1 MERMPE
7 QLDVRGQSKPVDDIF
22 SSGGEMGKLMQQ
34 IDWDSTPLGPTETWP
49 QSLRTAL
56 SICLTSLFPMLIWW
70 GPEMVMLYND
80 AYRPIL
86 GSNKHPTSMGQRGHE
101 CWPEIWDVIGP
112 MLEGVLTRGEATYS
126 ENQLLLLERNGYAEE
141 CYFTF
146 SYSPIRD
153 ENGITGIFTAVTE
166 TTKQVL
172 NERRLRTLRELAAR
186 SSEAHTDE
194 MTCRIAL
201 ETLSLNKA
209 DIPFA
214 LLYLFDEN
222 AQYAHLA
229 GSAGLAKGTPAS
241 PERIAL
247 TNNSDTAP
255 WPVAHVA
262 TTNAALA
269 ITDLLTRFP
278 SLSLRSAINTPLH
291 TALVLPIAKSGQ
303 ESLYGILIA
312 GISPLHTLDAE
323 YRGFFE
329 LVAGQLAANLADARA
344 YEEARA
350 RAEALAELDRAKTTF
365 FSNISHEFRTPLT
378 LLLGPLEDMLVDP
391 ALSTRQH
398 ETLQIV
404 HRNARRLLKLV
415 NTLLDFSRIE
425 AGRGDAVYEE
435 TDLASFTTELA
446 STFRSLIEAAG
457 LRYVVDCQPLSEPVY
472 VAHDLWEKIVFNLL
486 SNAFKFTL
494 EGQITVSLRQV
505 DHMVEFTVQDTGI
518 GIAAEN
524 LPRIFERFQR
534 VRATHARSFEGSGIG
549 LSLVQEL
556 VQLHGGTIHATSA
569 IGEGTTFT
577 ITLPMGLAHLQ
588 QERVGVAE
596 RRPSTMLDAT
606 IYIEEAQRW
615 LSTQKQATGDATTNT
630 ISVQPGSHI
639 PLTHSQAHLLV
650 VDDNAD
656 MRDYLTHILQEYYQ
670 IEVATNGIEALKSVQ
685 NHQPDLIISD
695 VMMPEADGFQ
705 LIQALRANP
714 QTRMLPIIL
723 LSARA
728 GEEAAVEGLQSGADD
743 YLVKPFSA
751 RELLA
756 RVGALLNMTAMRLE
770 LAQQAQAHAQRLQQ
784 LARTALVINTTNQLE
799 ELFSLV
805 AKQARDIVGAHLA
818 ITSLAE
824 DTSQQ
829 RAFSMVSYSDKY
841 AQWREHEG
849 VFDLSGITSYLQ
861 RHHTSL
867 RLSADELAHLPE
879 RDALEGDL
887 NTHPP
892 LHGLLAVLLHSHDHR
907 TLGLLVLSDKQEGE
921 FTAEDEAII
930 IQIGQMIAIAIEN
943 IYLYQQLRT
952 SITSRDHLL
961 SMVSHDL
968 KNPLGAIKGYAQLL
982 QRVLKRSVLA
992 ENEQVVMLLNRV
1004 NSTVN
1009 KMTAQVNELLDIAHL
1024 QLGQPIELAL
1034 NDVDLVALVSQ
1045 VVSEQQA
1052 TTQKHALHLTST
1064 QQILPISLDSA
1075 RLERV
1080 LANLLANAIKYSPDS
1095 PKVDITIDREAT
1107 AEGDYA
1113 VVRIRD
1119 YGIGIPETDLPYI
1132 FEQFRRATNVIGS
1145 FQGSG
1150 IGLAN
1155 AYQIIT
1161 RHGGTISTQSKEG
1174 QGSTFTI
1181 RLPLNQEGR

>member
-1 MERMPE
+1 MERTPE
-7 QLDVRGQSKPVDDIF
+7 QLDLMGQSNPVAAIF

-34 IDWDSTPLGPTETWP
+34 INWDATPLGPTETWP

-70 GPEMVMLYND
+70 GSEMVMLYND
-80 AYRPIL
+80 AYRQIL
-86 GSNKHPTSMGQRGHE
+86 GSVKHPKAMGQRGQE

-112 MLEGVLTRGEATYS
+112 MLDGVLTRGKATYS
-126 ENQLLLLERNGYAEE
+126 DNQLLLLDRNGYVEE

-153 ENGITGIFTAVTE
+153 ESGIGGIFTAVTE

-186 SSEAHTDE
+186 SSEAHTAE
-194 MTCRIAL
+194 MTCRIAI

-222 AQYAHLA
+222 AQYAQLAGTAHLA
-229 GSAGLAKGTPAS
+229 EGTPAS
-241 PERIAL
+241 PHSIDLSSNQQA
-247 TNNSDTAP
+247 S
-255 WPVAHVA
+255 WPVADVI
-262 TTNAALA
+262 TTNEAVQ
-269 ITDLLTRFP
+269 ITDLPTRFP

-291 TALVLPIAKSGQ
+291 TALVLPVAKSGQ
-303 ESLYGILIA
+303 EGLYGVLIA
-312 GISPLHTLDAE
+312 GISPLHALDTE

-329 LVAGQLAANLADARA
+329 LISGQIAANLADARA

-350 RAEALAELDRAKTTF
+350 RAEALAELDRAKTIF

-378 LLLGPLEDMLVDP
+378 LLLGPLEDMLADAAFNP
-391 ALSTRQH
+391 SQH

-404 HRNARRLLKLV
+404 QRNARRLLKLV

-435 TDLASFTTELA
+435 TDLASFTVELT
-446 STFRSLIEAAG
+446 STFRSLIESAG
-457 LRYVVDCQPLSEPVY
+457 LRYMVDCQPLSELVY

-494 EGQITVSLRQV
+494 DGQITVSLRQV
-505 DHMVEFTVQDTGI
+505 DHHVEFAVQDTGV

-534 VRATHARSFEGSGIG
+534 VRGTRARSFEGSGIG

-556 VQLHGGTIHATSA
+556 IQLHGGTLHATSA
-569 IGEGTTFT
+569 VGEGTTFT
-577 ITLPMGLAHLQ
+577 VTLPMGMAHLP
-588 QERVGVAE
+588 QERVGIAE
-596 RRPSTMLDAT
+596 RHPPTMLDAT
-606 IYIEEAQRW
+606 IYIDEARRW
-615 LSTQKQATGDATTNT
+615 LPTTARADTTNT
-630 ISVQPGSHI
+630 ISVQPGSYI
-639 PLTHSQAHLLV
+639 SLTHSQAHILV

-656 MRDYLTHILQEYYQ
+656 MRDYLTHILQDYYSVE
-670 IEVATNGIEALKSVQ
+670 IATNGVDALTSVQ
-685 NHQPDLIISD
+685 QRQPDLILSD
-695 VMMPEADGFQ
+695 VMMPEGDGFQ
-705 LIQALRANP
+705 LVQALRANP
-714 QTRMLPIIL
+714 QTRIIPIIL

-756 RVGALLNMTAMRLE
+756 RVGTHVDMATMRLE
-770 LAQQAQAHAQRLQQ
+770 LSQHAQVYAQRLQQ
-784 LARTALVINTTNQLE
+784 LARTALAINTTNQLE
-799 ELFSLV
+799 ELLSLV
-805 AKQARDIVGAHLA
+805 AKQARDIVGANIA

-829 RAFSMVSYSDKY
+829 STFSMTSYSDKY
-841 AQWREHEG
+841 ADWREQES
-849 VFDLSGITSYLQ
+849 VFDLSGITAYLQ

-867 RLSADELAHLPE
+867 RLSADELTHLPE

-887 NTHPP
+887 STHPP
-892 LHGLLAVLLHSHDHR
+892 LRGLLAMLLRGHDQR
-907 TLGLLVLSDKQEGE
+907 TLGLLLLSDKQAGE
-921 FTAEDEAII
+921 FTAEDEAIV

-1004 NSTVN
+1004 NTTVN

-1024 QLGQPIELAL
+1024 QLGQPIELTF
-1034 NDVDLVALVSQ
+1034 NDVDLVALVSHI
-1045 VVSEQQA
+1045 VTEQQV
-1052 TTQKHALHLTST
+1052 TTQKHALHLTTT
-1064 QQILPISLDSA
+1064 QQTLPISLDSA

-1080 LANLLANAIKYSPDS
+1080 FANLLANAIKYSPYS
-1095 PKVDITIDREAT
+1095 EKVDITIDCERTE
-1107 AEGDYA
+1107 EGNYA
-1113 VVRIRD
+1113 IVRIRD

-1132 FEQFRRATNVIGS
+1132 FEQFRRAANVIGT

-1161 RHGGTISTQSKEG
+1161 RHDGTISVQSKKGE
-1174 QGSTFTI
+1174 GSTFTI
-1181 RLPLNQEGR
+1181 CLPLSREGK